1 MCPAPVA
8 RRPGTVGILA
18 NGFADPYSLKIAH
31 AAAQELGRGGS
42 HCLFFG
48 AGFPQ
53 APLFRND
60 ADAVA
65 LPGGV
70 DAWLLL
76 GEMLRDSL
84 GDVMVA
90 VRSVPRAV
98 TIGFD
103 LPTLPSVGADAETG
117 IFQVVMHLAKRH
129 ERRRIAFIAG
139 PEGSTDARNRLGAY
153 RMAMESVGLF
163 ADPALIVSGDFEA
176 RSGRE
181 AIRQLQRQRK
191 FDAVVAANDMMALGA
206 LDGLKAVGMRVP
218 QDVSVVGYDDTEE
231 SGFSS
236 PRLTTVRQPLIDIGT
251 AAARFALEG
260 ALPDAPE
267 SEPIVVP
274 SPLVIRESCGC
285 QSSEERRTLPPG
297 VDATRTLE
305 LREDAL
311 RELVRRELASS
322 RAHRELE
329 GLAEKIVRSSDFPAL
344 ARVMSGVLELL
355 GLKRLLLCTYAGGLR
370 HARVALESTGRD
382 VVFHHQSQPFPV
394 AELFPRGF
402 LRGEKPSQ
410 IAVEPLEF
418 ADEHFGYLVL
428 EGDLRQGLAYLTLRR
443 YLGCTVARMAH
454 GRELRRLYAAEK
466 QRRTEG
472 EQR

>member
-1 MCPAPVA
+1 MCPASVP
-8 RRPGTVGILA
+8 RRPLNVGILA

-31 AAAQELGRGGS
+31 AAAQELARGGS
-42 HCLFFG
+42 HCVFFG

-53 APLFRND
+53 APLFRNE
-60 ADAVA
+60 AEAVA
-65 LPGGV
+65 LPV
-70 DAWLLL
+70 AMDAWIVL

-84 GDVMVA
+84 GDVMLA
-90 VRSVPRAV
+90 VRGGPRAV
-98 TIGFD
+98 TVGAD
-103 LPTLPSVGADAETG
+103 LPTLPSVGADAQTG
-117 IFQVVMHLAKRH
+117 IFQAVMHLAKRH
-129 ERRRIAFIAG
+129 ERRKIAFISG
-139 PEGSTDARNRLGAY
+139 PDASSDARNRLAAY

-163 ADPALIVSGDFEA
+163 ADPALIVAGDFEA

-206 LDGLKAVGMRVP
+206 LDGLKAAGLRVP
-218 QDVSVVGYDDTEE
+218 QDVSVVGYDDTDE
-231 SGFSS
+231 SAFAV
-236 PRLTTVRQPLIDIGT
+236 PRLTTVRQPLVDIGS
-251 AAARFALEG
+251 AAARFVLDG
-260 ALPDAPE
+260 PSVDTIE

-274 SPLVIRESCGC
+274 APLVIRESCGC
-285 QSSEERRTLPPG
+285 QGGDERRTLPPG
-297 VDATRTLE
+297 VDAARTQE
-305 LREDAL
+305 LREEAL
-311 RELVRRELASS
+311 RELVRRELANA

-329 GLAEKIVRSSDFPAL
+329 RLAENIVRSPDYPAL
-344 ARVMSGVLELL
+344 ARVMGDVLELL
-355 GLKRLLLCTYAGGLR
+355 GLKRLLLCTYAGGQR

-394 AELFPRGF
+394 EELLPRGF
-402 LRGEKPSQ
+402 LRGEKPSH

-466 QRRTEG
+466 RRTEG
-472 EQR
+472 ER

>member
-1 MCPAPVA
+1 MS
-8 RRPGTVGILA
+8 RRPLNVGILA

-31 AAAQELGRGGS
+31 AAGQELARGGS
-42 HCLFFG
+42 HCIFFG

-53 APLFRND
+53 APLFRNE
-60 ADAVA
+60 ADACA
-65 LPGGV
+65 LPV
-70 DAWLLL
+70 TMDAWLLL

-84 GDVMVA
+84 GDVTHA

-103 LPTLPSVGADAETG
+103 LPTLPSVGSDAETG
-117 IFQVVMHLAKRH
+117 IFQAVMHLAKRH

-139 PEGSTDARNRLGAY
+139 PESSSDARQRLGAY
-153 RMAMESVGLF
+153 RMAMESVGLS

-181 AIRQLQRQRK
+181 AIRQLQRQRR
-191 FDAVVAANDMMALGA
+191 FDAIVAANDMMALGA
-206 LDGLKAVGMRVP
+206 LDGLKAVGIRVP
-218 QDVSVVGYDDTEE
+218 QEVSVVGYDDTDE
-231 SGFSS
+231 SAFAS
-236 PRLTTVRQPLIDIGT
+236 PGLTTVRQPLVDIGS

-260 ALPDAPE
+260 PNPDGTE

-285 QSSEERRTLPPG
+285 QSGDERRTLPPG
-297 VDATRTLE
+297 VDVTRSQE
-305 LREDAL
+305 LREEAL
-311 RELVRRELASS
+311 RELVRRELANA

-329 GLAEKIVRSSDFPAL
+329 RLAENIVRSSDFQAL

-355 GLKRLLLCTYAGGLR
+355 GLKRMLLCSYAGGLR
-370 HARVALESTGRD
+370 HARVALESSGRD

-394 AELFPRGF
+394 EELFPRGF
-402 LRGEKPSQ
+402 LRNDKPAQ

-466 QRRTEG
+466 RRTEG
-472 EQR
+472 ER